1 MTQFAQPAKGW
12 ILTAESQCDINGL
25 MQGDNRALCG
35 LRRLILPDGRQF
47 ILSIVMMAGRPVR
60 NFVPAPEFTFIAFR

>member
-12 ILTAESQCDINGL
+12 ILTAESQCNINGL

-35 LRRLILPDGRQF
+35 LRRLILPDEGQF
-47 ILSIVMMAGRPVR
+47 ILLHRDDGRE
-60 NFVPAPEFTFIAFR
+60 ACQEFRPGA